1 MPTFRSIGI
10 HPELRTRLVT
20 ESSLHQA
27 EEDGHGNVQQRPP
40 QPVETPQAL
49 LSRNPTQL
57 RLLDRETGTS
67 KPISTLQVRK
77 LRDEVAHA
85 LISQS
90 RSGKRVKRLRQ
101 VVQEHFVDG
110 DENEG
115 EGESTDHIAKPS
127 FAIEGFASVLDLVR
141 YEALQ
146 QHSKDDG
153 ANNRDNTPQPHH
165 QLSTGCQALDTMLAL
180 PPEYSTVSTQMSM
193 HNDSSM
199 PTTIPPT
206 GIPCG
211 YVTQLSGGPASGKT
225 QLALQIAAHQAAT
238 ASTWYLCSSS
248 SAGSYAKRLDQIVRK
263 NSRGRGSSSPGT
275 VLDRTL
281 FRTVTDEYKVLS
293 ALADLEAVLLQ
304 HQEGSTTMDLT
315 NEETSTSIPLPCQE
329 KPTLLII
336 DSVSGCLSAEN
347 DDVMTKVA
355 LTLKR
360 LARQN
365 GLAVIIT
372 NGTVSDRSEN
382 SSSSSNPRSNTHK
395 PALGRAW
402 KSAADIHVWLE
413 ALSAAPISEA
423 ENIVVQ
429 ARLDQHPAKRCFAK
443 DDDPLV
449 CTFCITPSGVQ
460 EVPTNHPY

>member
-20 ESSLHQA
+20 ESSLQG
-27 EEDGHGNVQQRPP
+27 EDGRVQRP

-90 RSGKRVKRLRQ
+90 QSGKRVKRLRQ
-101 VVQEHFVDG
+101 VVQEHFDG
-110 DENEG
+110 NNEG
-115 EGESTDHIAKPS
+115 GDIENVGDKSRCVSEPS
-127 FAIEGFASVLDLVR
+127 LAIEGFASVLDLVR

-146 QHSKDDG
+146 HSKDADM
-153 ANNRDNTPQPHH
+153 PH

-180 PPEYSTVSTQMSM
+180 PPEYTAISTQMSA
-193 HNDSSM
+193 HNSGI
-199 PTTIPPT
+199 PNTTIPAA
-206 GIPCG
+206 GIPFG
-211 YVTQLSGGPASGKT
+211 YVTQLSGPPASGKT
-225 QLALQIAAHQAAT
+225 QVALQIAARQAPT
-238 ASTWYLCSSS
+238 ASTWYLCSSA
-248 SAGSYAKRLDQIVRK
+248 SAAAYAQRLDQLVQE
-263 NSRGRGSSSPGT
+263 NPAGSSPG

-293 ALADLEAVLLQ
+293 ALADLEAVLLN
-304 HQEGSTTMDLT
+304 HEDSTTADPT
-315 NEETSTSIPLPCQE
+315 NKETDIIIHLPCQE
-329 KPTLLII
+329 KPSLLII
-336 DSVSGCLSAEN
+336 DSASGCLSTEN

-365 GLAVIIT
+365 GLAVVVT
-372 NGTVSDRSEN
+372 NGTVIDRSDSSDRSN
-382 SSSSSNPRSNTHK
+382 K
-395 PALGRAW
+395 AALGRAW

-413 ALSAAPISEA
+413 ALVAPVGEDT
-423 ENIVVQ
+423 IVVQ
-429 ARLDQHPAKRCFAK
+429 ARLDQHPAKRCFAE
-443 DDDPLV
+443 DNDPVV

-460 EVPTNHPY
+460 EIPTNL

>member
-20 ESSLHQA
+20 ESSLQ
-27 EEDGHGNVQQRPP
+27 EEDGRGQQRP

-101 VVQEHFVDG
+101 VVQEHFGDG
-110 DENEG
+110 DGDDEG
-115 EGESTDHIAKPS
+115 EGIENVGDKSQVSEPS
-127 FAIEGFASVLDLVR
+127 LVIEGFASVLDLVR

-146 QHSKDDG
+146 HSKDDHSM
-153 ANNRDNTPQPHH
+153 PH
-165 QLSTGCQALDTMLAL
+165 QLSTGCHALDTMLAL
-180 PPEYSTVSTQMSM
+180 PTEYTAVSTQMSM
-193 HNDSSM
+193 HDSSIV
-199 PTTIPPT
+199 PTTIPLA
-206 GIPCG
+206 GIPFG

-225 QLALQIAAHQAAT
+225 QVALQIAARQALT
-238 ASTWYLCSSS
+238 ASTWYLCSSA
-248 SAGSYAKRLDQIVRK
+248 SAASYAKRLDQLVRK
-263 NSRGRGSSSPGT
+263 NPAGCSPG

-293 ALADLEAVLLQ
+293 ALADLEAVLLN
-304 HQEGSTTMDLT
+304 QEDSTTAESD
-315 NEETSTSIPLPCQE
+315 IIIHLPCQE

-336 DSVSGCLSAEN
+336 DSVSGCLSTEN
-347 DDVMTKVA
+347 DDVMSKVA

-365 GLAVIIT
+365 GLAIVLT
-372 NGTVSDRSEN
+372 NGSVSDRSD
-382 SSSSSNPRSNTHK
+382 SSARSNK
-395 PALGRAW
+395 AALGRAW

-413 ALSAAPISEA
+413 AHVVAPTSEE

-443 DDDPLV
+443 DDDPVV

-460 EVPTNHPY
+460 EILTNHP

>member
-20 ESSLHQA
+20 ESGLQ
-27 EEDGHGNVQQRPP
+27 EEDGRSLQRP

-57 RLLDRETGTS
+57 RLLDRESGTS
-67 KPISTLQVRK
+67 KPISSLQVRK

-110 DENEG
+110 DGDEGTENVGDKGHVPE
-115 EGESTDHIAKPS
+115 PS
-127 FAIEGFASVLDLVR
+127 LAIEGFASVLDLVR
-141 YEALQ
+141 FEALQ
-146 QHSKDDG
+146 HSK
-153 ANNRDNTPQPHH
+153 AANTPH
-165 QLSTGCQALDTMLAL
+165 QLSTGCRELDTMLAL
-180 PPEYSTVSTQMSM
+180 PPEYTAVSTQIFMDDASI
-193 HNDSSM
+193 
-199 PTTIPPT
+199 PTTIPLA
-206 GIPCG
+206 GIPFG
-211 YVTQLSGGPASGKT
+211 YVTQLSGPPASGKT
-225 QLALQIAAHQAAT
+225 QVALQIAARQALT
-238 ASTWYLCSSS
+238 ASTWYLCSSA
-248 SAGSYAKRLDQIVRK
+248 SAASYAKRLDQLVQG
-263 NSRGRGSSSPGT
+263 NPGGSSPG

-293 ALADLEAVLLQ
+293 ALADLEAVLLN
-304 HQEGSTTMDLT
+304 QEDSTTADPT
-315 NEETSTSIPLPCQE
+315 HEETGSIIHLPCQE
-329 KPTLLII
+329 RPSLLII
-336 DSVSGCLSAEN
+336 DSVSGCLSPEN

-365 GLAVIIT
+365 GLAIVVT
-372 NGTVSDRSEN
+372 NGTVIDRSD
-382 SSSSSNPRSNTHK
+382 SSARSNK
-395 PALGRAW
+395 AALGRAW

-413 ALSAAPISEA
+413 ALVAPIQQEQ
-423 ENIVVQ
+423 IVVQ

-443 DDDPLV
+443 DDDPVV

-460 EVPTNHPY
+460 EIPTNP

>member
-1 MPTFRSIGI
+1 MPTFRSIAI

-20 ESSLHQA
+20 ESSLQ
-27 EEDGHGNVQQRPP
+27 EDGRVQRP

-77 LRDEVAHA
+77 LRDDVAHA

-110 DENEG
+110 DEG
-115 EGESTDHIAKPS
+115 EGIENVGDKSRVSESS
-127 FAIEGFASVLDLVR
+127 LAIEGFASVLDLVR

-146 QHSKDDG
+146 HSKD
-153 ANNRDNTPQPHH
+153 ANMPH

-180 PPEYSTVSTQMSM
+180 PPEYAAVSTQMSM
-193 HNDSSM
+193 HDASI
-199 PTTIPPT
+199 PTPLHLA
-206 GIPCG
+206 GIPFG

-225 QLALQIAAHQAAT
+225 QVALQIAARQGIT
-238 ASTWYLCSSS
+238 ASTWYLCSS
-248 SAGSYAKRLDQIVRK
+248 AAAASYARRLDQLVRE
-263 NSRGRGSSSPGT
+263 NPAGSSPG

-293 ALADLEAVLLQ
+293 ALADLEAVLLA
-304 HQEGSTTMDLT
+304 QEDSTTADPT
-315 NEETSTSIPLPCQE
+315 NTESDISIHLPCQE
-329 KPTLLII
+329 KPSLLII
-336 DSVSGCLSAEN
+336 DSVSGCLSTEN
-347 DDVMTKVA
+347 DDVMTIVA

-365 GLAVIIT
+365 GLAVVVT
-372 NGTVSDRSEN
+372 NGTVSDRSD
-382 SSSSSNPRSNTHK
+382 SSARSNK
-395 PALGRAW
+395 AALGRAW
-402 KSAADIHVWLE
+402 KSAADIHVWFE
-413 ALSAAPISEA
+413 ALAVAPIGED
-423 ENIVVQ
+423 NIVVQ

-443 DDDPLV
+443 DDDPVV
-449 CTFCITPSGVQ
+449 CNFCITPSGVQ
-460 EVPTNHPY
+460 EIPTNQ

>member
-20 ESSLHQA
+20 ESSLQ
-27 EEDGHGNVQQRPP
+27 EEDGRVQRP

-101 VVQEHFVDG
+101 VVQEHFVD
-110 DENEG
+110 EG
-115 EGESTDHIAKPS
+115 EGIENVGDKSHVSEPS
-127 FAIEGFASVLDLVR
+127 LAIEGFASVLDLVR
-141 YEALQ
+141 YEALR
-146 QHSKDDG
+146 HSKD
-153 ANNRDNTPQPHH
+153 ANMPH

-180 PPEYSTVSTQMSM
+180 PPEYTAVSTQMSM
-193 HNDSSM
+193 HDSSI
-199 PTTIPPT
+199 PTTIPVS
-206 GIPCG
+206 GIPFG
-211 YVTQLSGGPASGKT
+211 YVTQLSGPPASGKT
-225 QLALQIAAHQAAT
+225 QVALQIAARQAPT
-238 ASTWYLCSSS
+238 ASTWYLCSSA
-248 SAGSYAKRLDQIVRK
+248 SAAAYAKRLDQLVQENPADIA
-263 NSRGRGSSSPGT
+263 PG
-275 VLDRTL
+275 VMDRTL

-293 ALADLEAVLLQ
+293 ALADLEAVLLN
-304 HQEGSTTMDLT
+304 QEDSTTADPT
-315 NEETSTSIPLPCQE
+315 NTETGISIHLPCQE
-329 KPTLLII
+329 KPSLLII
-336 DSVSGCLSAEN
+336 DSVSGCLSTEN

-360 LARQN
+360 LARQY
-365 GLAVIIT
+365 GLAVVVT
-372 NGTVSDRSEN
+372 NGTVVDRSD
-382 SSSSSNPRSNTHK
+382 SSARSNK
-395 PALGRAW
+395 AALGRAW

-413 ALSAAPISEA
+413 ALAAPIGE
-423 ENIVVQ
+423 EKIVVQ

-443 DDDPLV
+443 DDDPVV

-460 EVPTNHPY
+460 EIPTNP

>member
-20 ESSLHQA
+20 ESSLQ
-27 EEDGHGNVQQRPP
+27 EEDGRVQRP

-101 VVQEHFVDG
+101 VVHEHFVD
-110 DENEG
+110 EG
-115 EGESTDHIAKPS
+115 EGEGTENVGDKSREPEPS
-127 FAIEGFASVLDLVR
+127 LAIEGFASVLDLVR

-146 QHSKDDG
+146 HSKD
-153 ANNRDNTPQPHH
+153 ANMPH
-165 QLSTGCQALDTMLAL
+165 QLSTGCQVLDTMLAL
-180 PPEYSTVSTQMSM
+180 PPEYTAVSTQMSL
-193 HNDSSM
+193 DDASI
-199 PTTIPPT
+199 PTTLPVA
-206 GIPCG
+206 GIPFG
-211 YVTQLSGGPASGKT
+211 YVTQLSGPPASGKT
-225 QLALQIAAHQAAT
+225 QVALQIAARQALT
-238 ASTWYLCSSS
+238 ASTWYLCSSA
-248 SAGSYAKRLDQIVRK
+248 SAASYAKRLDQLVQG
-263 NSRGRGSSSPGT
+263 NPGGSSLG

-281 FRTVTDEYKVLS
+281 FRTVTDEYKLLS
-293 ALADLEAVLLQ
+293 ALADLEAVLLN
-304 HQEGSTTMDLT
+304 QEDSTTADPSST
-315 NEETSTSIPLPCQE
+315 ETGISTHLPCQE
-329 KPTLLII
+329 RPSLLII
-336 DSVSGCLSAEN
+336 DSVSGCLSPEN

-365 GLAVIIT
+365 GLAVVVT
-372 NGTVSDRSEN
+372 NGTVIDRSD
-382 SSSSSNPRSNTHK
+382 SSARSNK
-395 PALGRAW
+395 AALGRAW

-413 ALSAAPISEA
+413 ALDVAPIQQEK
-423 ENIVVQ
+423 IVVQ

-443 DDDPLV
+443 DDDPVV
-449 CTFCITPSGVQ
+449 CTFCVTPSGVQ
-460 EVPTNHPY
+460 EIPTNP

>member
-20 ESSLHQA
+20 ESSLP
-27 EEDGHGNVQQRPP
+27 EEDGRVQQRP

-57 RLLDRETGTS
+57 RLLDRETGAS

-110 DENEG
+110 DNEFEDIEHAG
-115 EGESTDHIAKPS
+115 DKCRVSEPS
-127 FAIEGFASVLDLVR
+127 IAIEGFASVLDLVR

-146 QHSKDDG
+146 RSKDD
-153 ANNRDNTPQPHH
+153 ANSMPHH

-180 PPEYSTVSTQMSM
+180 PPEYTTISTQMPM
-193 HNDSSM
+193 HDSTI
-199 PTTIPPT
+199 PTTIPLA
-206 GIPCG
+206 GIPFG

-225 QLALQIAAHQAAT
+225 QVALQIAARQAAS
-238 ASTWYLCSSS
+238 ASTWYLCSTS
-248 SAGSYAKRLDQIVRK
+248 SAASYAKRLDQLVRK
-263 NSRGRGSSSPGT
+263 HPAASSPG

-293 ALADLEAVLLQ
+293 ALADLEAVLL
-304 HQEGSTTMDLT
+304 HQEDTTTADPT
-315 NEETSTSIPLPCQE
+315 NEESDIGIHLPCQE
-329 KPTLLII
+329 KPSLLII
-336 DSVSGCLSAEN
+336 DSASGCLSTEN

-365 GLAVIIT
+365 GLAVVVT
-372 NGTVSDRSEN
+372 NGTVSDRSD
-382 SSSSSNPRSNTHK
+382 SSARSNK
-395 PALGRAW
+395 AALGRAW

-413 ALSAAPISEA
+413 ALVVAPISGD

-443 DDDPLV
+443 DDDPVV

-460 EVPTNHPY
+460 EIPTNHP

>member
-20 ESSLHQA
+20 ESSLP
-27 EEDGHGNVQQRPP
+27 EEDGRVQQRP

-57 RLLDRETGTS
+57 RLLDRDTGTS
-67 KPISTLQVRK
+67 KPISMLQVRK

-110 DENEG
+110 DDEG
-115 EGESTDHIAKPS
+115 RGIEDVGDKSRVCEPTL
-127 FAIEGFASVLDLVR
+127 AIEGFASVLDLVR

-146 QHSKDDG
+146 HSKDD
-153 ANNRDNTPQPHH
+153 ANTMPHH

-180 PPEYSTVSTQMSM
+180 PPEYTTISTHMSM
-193 HNDSSM
+193 HESSIPTSM
-199 PTTIPPT
+199 PLA
-206 GIPCG
+206 GIPFG

-225 QLALQIAAHQAAT
+225 QVALQIAARQALT
-238 ASTWYLCSSS
+238 ASTWYLCSSA
-248 SAGSYAKRLDQIVRK
+248 SAASYAKRLDQLVRG
-263 NSRGRGSSSPGT
+263 NPAGCSPG

-293 ALADLEAVLLQ
+293 ALADLEAVML
-304 HQEGSTTMDLT
+304 HQEDSTTADTT
-315 NEETSTSIPLPCQE
+315 NQDTCDISIHLPCQE

-336 DSVSGCLSAEN
+336 DSVSGCLSPEN

-365 GLAVIIT
+365 GLAVVVT
-372 NGTVSDRSEN
+372 NGTVSDRSD
-382 SSSSSNPRSNTHK
+382 SSTRSNK
-395 PALGRAW
+395 AALGRAW

-413 ALSAAPISEA
+413 SLVVAAPTGVE

-443 DDDPLV
+443 DDDPVV
-449 CTFCITPSGVQ
+449 CTFRITPSGVQ
-460 EVPTNHPY
+460 EIPTNHP